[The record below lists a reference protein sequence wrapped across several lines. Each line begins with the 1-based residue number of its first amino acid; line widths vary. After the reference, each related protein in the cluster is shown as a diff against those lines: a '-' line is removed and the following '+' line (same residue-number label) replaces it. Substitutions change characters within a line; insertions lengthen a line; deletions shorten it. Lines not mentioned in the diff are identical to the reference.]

1 MIDVLQ
7 LIILA
12 LFTSLV
18 SIGVYSVCRAKN
30 DLLFCFIGQWYE
42 DLIIKRKLKFQRT
55 RLNLALDNYEKRKN
69 NYAERYF
76 WLVNPLFECP
86 YCMSSFWS
94 ALIYVIFIPIT
105 WTCLIELPLQILAV
119 LTLNS
124 ILIKILYPN
133 GI

>member
-18 SIGVYSVCRAKN
+18 SMGIYTVCKEKN
-30 DLLFCFIGQWYE
+30 DLIFSFVG
-42 DLIIKRKLKFQRT
+42 KRYGWFV
-55 RLNLALDNYEKRKN
+55 EKRKEK
-69 NYAERYF
+69 YGQHKAEGYF
-76 WLVNPLFECP
+76 WLVNPLFQCP
-86 YCMSSFWS
+86 YCVSSFWS
-94 ALIYVIFIPIT
+94 VVIYAVFVPIT
-105 WTCLIELPLQILAV
+105 WTCLIELPLTMLAV

-124 ILIKILYPN
+124 ILVKIIYPN